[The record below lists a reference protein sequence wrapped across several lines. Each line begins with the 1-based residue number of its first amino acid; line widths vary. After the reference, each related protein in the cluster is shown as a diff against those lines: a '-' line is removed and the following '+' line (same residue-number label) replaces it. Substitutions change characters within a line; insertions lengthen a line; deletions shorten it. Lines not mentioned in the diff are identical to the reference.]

1 MAETILAEPG
11 FFLLFSCEHGG
22 NQVPPPWT
30 RLFRGQESLLETHRG
45 YDIGIAPLARR
56 LADQLQA
63 PLHLAEVS
71 RLLVE
76 LNRSLGHPALF
87 SEFSRTLA
95 PDELWALLQQHY
107 HPYRDAV
114 IRDIEQ
120 ALKQRRRVC
129 HISLHSFTPQLHG
142 QVRNADI
149 GLLYDPQHHRE
160 KAFCRSWQKNI
171 EQKGEGWRV
180 RRNYPYRGTADSL
193 VTNLRRRFAGE
204 DYLGFELELNQHW
217 PLQNDNRWPAL
228 QKLIGATLQET
239 LRDQA
244 GQK

>member
-1 MAETILAEPG
+1 MAESTIAETG
-11 FFLLFSCEHGG
+11 FFLLLSCEHGG

-30 RLFRGQESLLETHRG
+30 GLFRGQEDLLASHRG

-56 LADQLQA
+56 LALELQA
-63 PLHLAEVS
+63 PLHLAPVS

-76 LNRSLGHPALF
+76 LNRSLGHRELF

-95 PDELWALLQQHY
+95 PEELWTLLQQHY

-142 QVRNADI
+142 QARNADI
-149 GLLYDPQHHRE
+149 GLLYDPQRHGE

-171 EQKGEGWRV
+171 ERKGEGWRV
-180 RRNYPYRGTADSL
+180 RRNYPYRGTADSF

-204 DYLGFELELNQHW
+204 SYLGLELELNQFW
-217 PLQNDNRWPAL
+217 PLQNAERWLDL
-228 QKLIGATLQET
+228 QKLIGETLQET
-239 LRDQA
+239 LRDQT